1 MNRTA
6 MLTASAAN
14 WSRPW
19 DKQAGYVTAFP
30 LLMGDW
36 RRSMLERCAW
46 LDRFWLIML
55 VLPILLLR
63 YRDWAAVRSAY
74 SVRTNSRRN
83 ICLKLR
89 RATISQRSH
98 SPSPTQVSMWEP
110 LRQQRVRKG
119 VSSTSMAA
127 KTWYLNGGTPAFL
140 SSLHWR
146 GRL

>member
-30 LLMGDW
+30 LLTGDW

-89 RATISQRSH
+89 RATVCQH
-98 SPSPTQVSMWEP
+98 SPSPSRTQVPIWHAR
-110 LRQQRVRKG
+110 RQQRVRNAD
-119 VSSTSMAA
+119 S
-127 KTWYLNGGTPAFL
+127 
-140 SSLHWR
+140 
-146 GRL
+146 

>member
-19 DKQAGYVTAFP
+19 DKQAGCVTAFP

-89 RATISQRSH
+89 RVDILLTSLP
-98 SPSPTQVSMWEP
+98 PSPLRVS
-110 LRQQRVRKG
+110 
-119 VSSTSMAA
+119 
-127 KTWYLNGGTPAFL
+127 
-140 SSLHWR
+140 R
-146 GRL
+146 G